1 MISSVL
7 FQNVIDAVILHSPIT
22 SMNIPFQDNQCY
34 IKTQAH
40 KHLSVLT
47 GICVLSSRT
56 PYVPNRMKHW
66 TKDYKLALTF
76 NL

>member
-1 MISSVL
+1 MIASVL
-7 FQNVIDAVILHSPIT
+7 FQNVIDTCSYIAQSYY
-22 SMNIPFQDNQCY
+22 IPFQDNQCY

-56 PYVPNRMKHW
+56 PYVPNQMKHW

>member
-1 MISSVL
+1 
-7 FQNVIDAVILHSPIT
+7 
-22 SMNIPFQDNQCY
+22 MNISFQDNQCY